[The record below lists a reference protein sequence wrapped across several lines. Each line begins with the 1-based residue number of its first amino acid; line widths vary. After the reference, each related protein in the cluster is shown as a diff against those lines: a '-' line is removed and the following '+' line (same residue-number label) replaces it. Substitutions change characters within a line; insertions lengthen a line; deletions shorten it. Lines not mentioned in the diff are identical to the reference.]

1 MHGTSG
7 LGLVLQ
13 FILNLGTSLLRK
25 PGEDFA
31 IYRSTILPFAWI
43 QSFDRILLHQCLMF
57 EAGEKPK

>member
-31 IYRSTILPFAWI
+31 MYRRIILPSA
-43 QSFDRILLHQCLMF
+43 
-57 EAGEKPK
+57 